1 MRLSRQFQTCLIF
14 LQKDFASTKSTK
26 TQNYPLMHAKKLLLL
41 LFRVCLILFSW
52 LIFTCDVFL
61 CTQNLFIKKNKTTKK
76 KTQAWNCLDNLIM
89 LYYCSTGVKG
99 LRVNV
104 KKTKMMISSENARKV
119 KIKGLYSSAA
129 CRKVLDINSILYWF

>member
-1 MRLSRQFQTCLIF
+1 
-14 LQKDFASTKSTK
+14 
-26 TQNYPLMHAKKLLLL
+26 
-41 LFRVCLILFSW
+41 
-52 LIFTCDVFL
+52 
-61 CTQNLFIKKNKTTKK
+61 
-76 KTQAWNCLDNLIM
+76 M